1 MATINLG
8 EVGAITQKYFVP
20 KLIDNIFASNPL
32 LQRAKRKWMETLDG
46 GATVELPIAYATT
59 TAAGWYSGNDPLD
72 TTANDQID
80 NATFNWA
87 QAYANITI
95 TRADELK
102 NSGRSQII
110 NLVKAKVQLAEKTL
124 ADNLGTALLRG
135 TAANKQIIGLDT
147 AVSATTTYAGIN
159 RTTYSWWAAQADA
172 STILSVPLM
181 RGLIGACTV
190 GSDRP
195 TVAVTK
201 QAYWDDLYNL
211 VQPQQRFVDEETAN
225 AGFTNILWEG
235 MPVIVDS
242 HVTSSCT
249 NDLTLLNEDYCHLFV
264 HKDENFR
271 FEPFVKPVN
280 QNVSSAKIYWMGVL
294 AVDNPRMCG
303 SFTTLA

>member
-1 MATINLG
+1 MGSTINLG

-20 KLIDNIFASNPL
+20 KLVDNIFTSNPL
-32 LQRAKRKWMETLDG
+32 LQRAKRKWMDTIDG
-46 GATVELPIAYATT
+46 GAQLVVPVAYAQT
-59 TAAGWYSGNDPLD
+59 TAAGWYAGAGALD

-80 NATFNWA
+80 ALTFDWA

-95 TRADELK
+95 TRSDELK

-124 ADNLGTALLRG
+124 ADKLGTALYTG
-135 TAANKQIIGLDT
+135 TAANLQPVGLETAIATASTYGGISQTTYTWLAAQID
-147 AVSATTTYAGIN
+147 STTTV
-159 RTTYSWWAAQADA
+159 
-172 STILSVPLM
+172 LSVPM
-181 RGLIGACTV
+181 VRKLIGSCTV

-195 TVAVTK
+195 TVATTT
-201 QAYWDDLYNL
+201 QTYWNSLYNL

-235 MPVIVDS
+235 MPVLVDS
-242 HVTSSCT
+242 HVGST
-249 NDLTLLNEDYCHLFV
+249 NLFTLLNEDYVHLVV

-280 QNVSSAKIYWMGVL
+280 QNVSSAKIYLMCVL
-294 AVDNPRMCG
+294 YVDNPRMCG
-303 SFTTLA
+303 AFTALT

>member
-1 MATINLG
+1 MAINLG

-20 KLIDNIFASNPL
+20 KLVDNIFASNPL
-32 LQRAKRKWMETLDG
+32 LQRAKRKWMDVVDG
-46 GATVELPIAYATT
+46 GATVEFPVAYAQT
-59 TAAGWYSGNDPLD
+59 TAAGWYAGADPLD

-124 ADNLGTALLRG
+124 ADKVGTALYNG
-135 TAANKQIIGLDT
+135 TAANKQIVGLET
-147 AVSATTTYAGIN
+147 AIATASTYAGISQ
-159 RTTYSWWAAQADA
+159 TTYTWWAAQID
-172 STILSVPLM
+172 STTTVLTVPTI
-181 RGLIGACTV
+181 RKLIGSCTV

-195 TVAVTK
+195 TVATTT
-201 QAYWDDLYNL
+201 QTYWNAMYNL

-235 MPVIVDS
+235 LPVLVDS
-242 HVTSSCT
+242 HVGST
-249 NDLTLLNEDYCHLFV
+249 NLLTFLNEDYVHLVV

-280 QNVSSAKIYWMGVL
+280 QNLSTAKVYLMAVL
-294 AVDNPRMCG
+294 AVDNPRMNG
-303 SFTTLA
+303 AFTALV